1 MGSRKFRHPYGR
13 QENKHLIDAF
23 SVECVRI
30 LKIIMDRIDT
40 MQEKTKG
47 ASPGRE
53 SAALRRRQPP
63 SARKA
68 PLLGARLRD
77 LRRAADLSLVQLA
90 DKSGV
95 SVGMISQIERSLSNP
110 SVRTLERLREALGIP
125 LTSLLE
131 GDEGYPAQSEAPP
144 EFVRRAKDRPHF
156 SVGKGGL
163 QKELL
168 SPHGDYDIK
177 FMLISFPPHTKSVDI
192 LVGPGEKAGVVLD
205 GAIDLTVS
213 GSTER
218 LQAGDS
224 FQFSSELSH
233 RVENTGAEPARL
245 LWIMNTKPSV
255 IHL

>member
-1 MGSRKFRHPYGR
+1 
-13 QENKHLIDAF
+13 
-23 SVECVRI
+23 
-30 LKIIMDRIDT
+30 
-40 MQEKTKG
+40 MQMKAKG
-47 ASPGRE
+47 ASSIRKATE
-53 SAALRRRQPP
+53 RRRRREPAAQAP
-63 SARKA
+63 A
-68 PLLGARLRD
+68 PLGPRLRD

-90 DKSGV
+90 DMSGV
-95 SVGMISQIERSLSNP
+95 SVGMISQIERNLSNP

-125 LTSLLE
+125 LTTLLE
-131 GDEGYPAQSEAPP
+131 GDVGYPIAHEAPP
-144 EFVRRAKDRPHF
+144 EFVRRVKDRPHF

-192 LVGPGEKAGVVLD
+192 LVGPGEKAGVVLE
-205 GAIDLTVS
+205 GGIDLTVA

-218 LQAGDS
+218 LRVGDS
-224 FQFSSELSH
+224 FQFSSVLSH
-233 RVENTGAEPARL
+233 RVENPGDEPAQV

>member
-1 MGSRKFRHPYGR
+1 
-13 QENKHLIDAF
+13 
-23 SVECVRI
+23 
-30 LKIIMDRIDT
+30 MDRNHK
-40 MQEKTKG
+40 MQAKAKD
-47 ASPGRE
+47 ASPARK
-53 SAALRRRQPP
+53 SDALRRHQAP

-68 PLLGARLRD
+68 PPLGARLRD

-131 GDEGYPAQSEAPP
+131 GDEGYPPAASEMPP
-144 EFVRRAKDRPHF
+144 EFVRRAKDRPLF

-163 QKELL
+163 QKALL

-177 FMLISFPPHTKSVDI
+177 FMLISFPPRTKSVDI
-192 LVGPGEKAGVVLD
+192 LVGPGEKAGVVLE
-205 GAIDLTVS
+205 GEIDLTVA

-233 RVENTGAEPARL
+233 RVENPGAGTAQL

>member
-1 MGSRKFRHPYGR
+1 MQTKAKVASPTRKTVARGHR
-13 QENKHLIDAF
+13 QEPAAQD
-23 SVECVRI
+23 
-30 LKIIMDRIDT
+30 
-40 MQEKTKG
+40 
-47 ASPGRE
+47 P
-53 SAALRRRQPP
+53 AALGP
-63 SARKA
+63 
-68 PLLGARLRD
+68 RLRG
-77 LRRAADLSLVQLA
+77 LRRTADLSLIQLA

-95 SVGMISQIERSLSNP
+95 SVGMISQIERNLSNP

-125 LTSLLE
+125 LTTLLE
-131 GDEGYPAQSEAPP
+131 GDEGYPVANEAPP
-144 EFVRRAKDRPHF
+144 EFVRRVKDRPHF

-192 LVGPGEKAGVVLD
+192 LVGPGEKAGVVLE
-205 GAIDLTVS
+205 GAIDLTVA

-224 FQFSSELSH
+224 FQFSSLLSH
-233 RVENTGAEPARL
+233 RVENSSDEPAQV

>member
-1 MGSRKFRHPYGR
+1 MMIFSILC
-13 QENKHLIDAF
+13 QNIENHQ
-23 SVECVRI
+23 
-30 LKIIMDRIDT
+30 DRIDE
-40 MQEKTKG
+40 MQTKAKG
-47 ASPGRE
+47 ASLTRKTT
-53 SAALRRRQPP
+53 ARRRQKLSVQDP
-63 SARKA
+63 AA
-68 PLLGARLRD
+68 LGPRLRG
-77 LRRAADLSLVQLA
+77 LRRTADLSLIQLA

-95 SVGMISQIERSLSNP
+95 SVGMISQIERNLSNP

-125 LTSLLE
+125 LTTLLE
-131 GDEGYPAQSEAPP
+131 GDDGYSPVNEAPP

-177 FMLISFPPHTKSVDI
+177 FMFISFPPHTKSVDI
-192 LVGPGEKAGVVLD
+192 LVGPGEKAGVVLE
-205 GAIDLTVS
+205 GEIDLTVA

-224 FQFSSELSH
+224 FQFSSMLSH
-233 RVENTGAEPARL
+233 RVENSSDEPAQL

>member
-1 MGSRKFRHPYGR
+1 MQTKAKDASSTRKAAVRRRSREPSA
-13 QENKHLIDAF
+13 QD
-23 SVECVRI
+23 
-30 LKIIMDRIDT
+30 
-40 MQEKTKG
+40 
-47 ASPGRE
+47 P
-53 SAALRRRQPP
+53 AALGP
-63 SARKA
+63 
-68 PLLGARLRD
+68 RLRG
-77 LRRAADLSLVQLA
+77 LRRTADLSLIQLA

-95 SVGMISQIERSLSNP
+95 SVGMISQIERNLSNP

-125 LTSLLE
+125 LTTLLE
-131 GDEGYPAQSEAPP
+131 GDEGYPVAHEAPP

-192 LVGPGEKAGVVLD
+192 LVGPGEKAGVVLQ
-205 GAIDLTVS
+205 GEVDLTVA

-218 LQAGDS
+218 LQTGDS
-224 FQFSSELSH
+224 FQFSSQLSH
-233 RVENTGAEPARL
+233 RVENSSDEPAQL

>member
-1 MGSRKFRHPYGR
+1 
-13 QENKHLIDAF
+13 
-23 SVECVRI
+23 
-30 LKIIMDRIDT
+30 
-40 MQEKTKG
+40 MQEKTKS
-47 ASPGRE
+47 ASSDRK
-53 SAALRRRQPP
+53 SAALRRRQSP

-131 GDEGYPAQSEAPP
+131 GDEGYPAQNEAPP

-205 GAIDLTVS
+205 GEIDLTVS
-213 GSTER
+213 GATER
-218 LQAGDS
+218 LKAGDS

-233 RVENTGAEPARL
+233 RVENTCDEPAQL